1 MTESAGVQT
10 FLSNAGASLRVLAGP
25 DGEPWFVALDVLAAL
40 DITRTSVAIL
50 DDDEK
55 DTRAL
60 DTTSGPQSLSVVSEA
75 GLYSL
80 ILRSRKPAAK
90 AFKRWVT
97 HEVLPAVR
105 RHGLYAA
112 PVTVEA
118 ILQDPDTLIKT
129 LEALKTERDARQ
141 EAERDAAA
149 RRVELEEA
157 APKATAWDVFMSSQS
172 DMSVADAAKALAR
185 TGVSIGRDRLF
196 KWMLDEGWAFRGQDS
211 APRAMQTRIDAGH
224 LRHKAH
230 GHFHPS
236 TGEWVIDPPQ
246 IRVTPRG
253 LDLLARRLAPLE
265 RAA

>member
-1 MTESAGVQT
+1 MTKSAGVQT
-10 FLSNAGASLRVLAGP
+10 FLSNAGASLRVLAG
-25 DGEPWFVALDVLAAL
+25 DDSEPWFVALDVMAAL
-40 DITRTSVAIL
+40 DVHRSSIGLL
-50 DDDEK
+50 DDDERGI
-55 DTRAL
+55 RAL
-60 DTTSGPQSLSVVSEA
+60 DTPAGPRGLAVVSEA

-118 ILQDPDTLIKT
+118 ILRDPDTMIRA

-141 EAERDAAA
+141 EAEREAAA
-149 RRVELEEA
+149 KTAELEEA
-157 APKATAWDVFMSSQS
+157 APKASAWDVFMSGNG
-172 DMSVADAAKALAR
+172 DMSVADAAKALAGA
-185 TGVSIGRDRLF
+185 GVPVGRDRLF
-196 KWMLDEGWAFRGQDS
+196 RWLLDQGWAFRGPDS

-230 GHFHPS
+230 GHFHPA

-246 IRVTPRG
+246 IRVTPKG